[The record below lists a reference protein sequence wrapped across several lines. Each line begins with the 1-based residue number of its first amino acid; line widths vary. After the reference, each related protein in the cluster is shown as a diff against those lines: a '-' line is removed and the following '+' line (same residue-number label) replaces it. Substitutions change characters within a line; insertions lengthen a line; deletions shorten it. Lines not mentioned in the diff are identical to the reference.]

1 MVKFIFA
8 KNYIHLHIYKI
19 IMKQFIRS
27 FGFAIDGVFQ
37 MLKSERNFKI
47 QLLALTSV
55 VVAGFCF
62 QITSTEWLVV
72 LVISALVLT
81 LEMVN
86 SAIEKLCDL
95 YSIEPNSKI
104 KIIKDIAA
112 GAVLIASIFA
122 VIIAVVIF
130 KKYFI

>member
-1 MVKFIFA
+1 
-8 KNYIHLHIYKI
+8 
-19 IMKQFIRS
+19 MKQFIRS